1 MTVKAIFP
9 RYNMAADMVEILL
22 IIIIKHYST
31 QLVCYPIGQCTHYSQ
46 HLLQPKPLLMLLA
59 CVNCITASFRLH
71 MDILVHTN
79 PVNIIT
85 DVVIAV
91 QY

>member
-46 HLLQPKPLLMLLA
+46 HLLQPKPLLM
-59 CVNCITASFRLH
+59 CWHVSTALRPRL
-71 MDILVHTN
+71 DSTWTFLYIQT
-79 PVNIIT
+79 
-85 DVVIAV
+85 
-91 QY
+91 Q